1 MQVIRSL
8 DELVTDI
15 EDTGANITDQDPCSA
30 NPTVA
35 DLDGM
40 LHQPEQQPHQQ
51 QQQQQQHLGSSLP
64 DVMAD
69 MSRQL
74 SEKFDLHDSFVG
86 LMSM

>member
-15 EDTGANITDQDPCSA
+15 EDTGANITAQDPSSA
-30 NPTVA
+30 NPSVA

-51 QQQQQQHLGSSLP
+51 QQQQHLGFSLP